1 MFGRFSECAR
11 EFLPSYLSLL
21 CLRVH
26 HQQDNF
32 STNNEIKIRK
42 KQKNTMK
49 STRRN
54 FYGFKIEMWLV
65 SLDSMV
71 RWRFKWKIHNFK
83 PTHSI
88 IIIVIIVI
96 VGI

>member
-1 MFGRFSECAR
+1 
-11 EFLPSYLSLL
+11 
-21 CLRVH
+21 
-26 HQQDNF
+26 
-32 STNNEIKIRK
+32 
-42 KQKNTMK
+42 MK